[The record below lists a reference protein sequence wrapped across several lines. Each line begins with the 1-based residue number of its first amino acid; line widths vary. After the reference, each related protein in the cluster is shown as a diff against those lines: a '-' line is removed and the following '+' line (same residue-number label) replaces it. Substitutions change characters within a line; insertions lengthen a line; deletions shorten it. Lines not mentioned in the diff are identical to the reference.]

1 MSDSADREIEDFLHA
16 HGPFEKPPTL
26 SCGERVGDWKTLAFL
41 GRGGSAEVFR
51 AANVVTGIVGALKVL
66 YRTDDAARA
75 RFRREARLIAET
87 KSTAFPKFYGA
98 GESDGRLYIAEELLE
113 PIELPS
119 DDTTVAR
126 YVLDVAAGVEELHRR
141 GVVHRDLKP
150 GNILARPSTGESVLI
165 DMGLAKEDED
175 VAPQARNETLS
186 VVDGRA
192 VGVGTPGFSAP
203 EQFTGGRVSAAMD
216 IHALGMLA
224 NACFRGKPPKAW
236 SGIIRRSTSSI
247 PEQRYATV
255 ADFAR
260 AVRRRHVARQWMAA
274 LTATLVATGMLFCLY
289 PKRDKKQ
296 EYHKEPPANVVI
308 SEKRIVS
315 PTNAVVHEIPVPGPT
330 NVVVKEA
337 HATSPT
343 NFVVKKTHASSST
356 NVVAHKIPIVT
367 NVLAEAVLD
376 ATYDNY
382 YGGPKQR
389 PSPPVT
395 NEAVKAEDLLALGTT
410 KYERGLLV
418 TRIALN
424 GKDVS
429 LAGEIKL
436 TGKRRIEISGYGRLT
451 ASISGSREVRLELSE
466 QATLINLTTIPYP
479 ESGMK
484 YILKGPCYLNF
495 KNLDSPD
502 DIKNIWVDTYDG
514 QGDPSFRFRGPD
526 SYEQVRKEDKEA
538 ALDAM
543 RKGMMP
549 SY

>member
-1 MSDSADREIEDFLHA
+1 MSGVSDSEIAGFLRA
-16 HGPFEKPPTL
+16 HGPFEKPPIL
-26 SCGERVGDWKTLAFL
+26 SCGERIGDWKVRAYL

-51 AANVVTGIVGALKVL
+51 AENVVTGIVGALKVL
-66 YRTDDAARA
+66 YRTDDTARA

-87 KSTAFPKFYGA
+87 KSAAFPKFYGA

-113 PIELPS
+113 SIELPS

-141 GVVHRDLKP
+141 GFVHRDLKP
-150 GNILARPSTGESVLI
+150 GNVLARPFTGESVLI

-216 IHALGMLA
+216 VHALGMLA
-224 NACFRGKPPKAW
+224 NVCFSGKPPKAW

-260 AVRRRHVARQWMAA
+260 AVRRRHVARQWIAA
-274 LTATLVATGMLFCLY
+274 LIAMSAVAGMLFCLY
-289 PKRDKKQ
+289 PQKDRKQ
-296 EYHKEPPANVVI
+296 EYRKGPPANVVI
-308 SEKRIVS
+308 PEDHIVS
-315 PTNAVVHEIPVPGPT
+315 PTNAVVHETPVSSLT
-330 NVVVKEA
+330 NI
-337 HATSPT
+337 
-343 NFVVKKTHASSST
+343 VVKKANSSSST
-356 NVVAHKIPIVT
+356 NVVAHKISST
-367 NVLAEAVLD
+367 
-376 ATYDNY
+376 
-382 YGGPKQR
+382 
-389 PSPPVT
+389 PVT
-395 NEAVKAEDLLALGTT
+395 NEVVKAKDLLALGKT
-410 KYERGLLV
+410 KNERDLLV
-418 TRIALN
+418 TRIALK
-424 GKDVS
+424 GKDIS
-429 LAGEIKL
+429 LPGEIKL
-436 TGKRRIEISGYGRLT
+436 TGKRRIEISGHGRLT
-451 ASISGSREVRLELSE
+451 ASISGSRSVWLELSE
-466 QATLINLTTIPYP
+466 QATLINLTTTPYP
-479 ESGMK
+479 ASGMK

-495 KNLDSPD
+495 KNLDKPD
-502 DIKNIWVDTYDG
+502 GTDIKNIWVDSFDKTG
-514 QGDPSFRFRGPD
+514 APSFRFRGPD
-526 SYEQVRKEDKEA
+526 SYEEVRREDKES

>member
-1 MSDSADREIEDFLHA
+1 MSDAADREIEDFLRA
-16 HGPFEKPPTL
+16 HGPFEKSPTL

-51 AANVVTGIVGALKVL
+51 AENVVTGIVGALKVL

-113 PIELPS
+113 SIELPS

-141 GVVHRDLKP
+141 GFVHRDLKP
-150 GNILARPSTGESVLI
+150 GNVLVRPSTGESVLI

-175 VAPQARNETLS
+175 SAPQARNETLS

-260 AVRRRHVARQWMAA
+260 AVRRRHVARQWIAA
-274 LTATLVATGMLFCLY
+274 LIAILVATGMLFCLY
-289 PKRDKKQ
+289 PQRDKKQ

-308 SEKRIVS
+308 PESRMVS
-315 PTNAVVHEIPVPGPT
+315 STNAVVHETPVPGPT

-343 NFVVKKTHASSST
+343 NVVVKEAHVPSPT
-356 NVVAHKIPIVT
+356 NVVVHKIPIVT

-382 YGGPKQR
+382 YGGPKKR

-424 GKDVS
+424 GRDVS

-451 ASISGSREVRLELSE
+451 ASISGSREVRLELGE

-502 DIKNIWVDTYDG
+502 DIKNIWVDNYDG
-514 QGDPSFRFRGPD
+514 KGDPSFRFRGPD

-543 RKGMMP
+543 RKGILP